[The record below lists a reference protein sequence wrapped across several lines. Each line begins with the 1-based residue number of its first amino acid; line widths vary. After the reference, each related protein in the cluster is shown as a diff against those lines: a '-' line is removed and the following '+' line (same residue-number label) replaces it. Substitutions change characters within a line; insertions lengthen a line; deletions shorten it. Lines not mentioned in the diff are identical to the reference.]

1 MPVYTDVYTVD
12 GSKILSEQRTDE
24 ETGNV
29 IRTIYY
35 VYDANGQP
43 VGMKYN
49 GVQYWYQKNMQ
60 GDVVRI
66 LNASGAEVV
75 SYAYDAWGKVL
86 SVSGSLSSTV
96 GAANPFRYRG
106 YYYDTETGWYYLNTR
121 YYLCDLLV
129 PKPENHSVFVDKA
142 VKHNITV
149 TGRAMGKENRVA
161 KMPLGSLFVR
171 TFDSYCSSCYN
182 DDRKSLGG

>member
-1 MPVYTDVYTVD
+1 M
-12 GSKILSEQRTDE
+12 E
-24 ETGNV
+24 
-29 IRTIYY
+29 
-35 VYDANGQP
+35 
-43 VGMKYN
+43 YN
-49 GVQYWYQKNMQ
+49 GTRYWYDKNLQ
-60 GDVVRI
+60 GDVVGIR
-66 LNASGAEVV
+66 NASGTLVAQNV
-75 SYAYDAWGKVL
+75 YDAWGNHRQITDG
-86 SVSGSLSSTV
+86 SGNDVSDNPNHI
-96 GAANPFRYRG
+96 ANINPFRFRA
-106 YYYDTETGWYYLNTR
+106 YYYDTETGWYYLNAR